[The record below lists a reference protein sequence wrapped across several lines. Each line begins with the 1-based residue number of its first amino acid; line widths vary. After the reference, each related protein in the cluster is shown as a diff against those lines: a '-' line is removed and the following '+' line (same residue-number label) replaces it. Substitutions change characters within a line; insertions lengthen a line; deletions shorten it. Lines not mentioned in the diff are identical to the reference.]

1 MLWLAACGLRIK
13 EQPCGQSLGLSAP
26 SGGPAGVRSHVLLV
40 LPLLESIFIIIL
52 EKKFF
57 FLSKLVFLRKPCFL
71 FLRDSDGTGG
81 RPASGQQE
89 VAAAPPSRTCAA
101 GRAPGHLVGGT
112 GSTGGGLRGR
122 RAGTGTCSQQHPR
135 EQTGP
140 LQVHAHVCAWT
151 PDLVIFVR
159 SSPERRW
166 TLSLHFDSCLNHLL
180 GKS

>member
-1 MLWLAACGLRIK
+1 MWPVPGPLCALWGACRCQISRSVGAA
-13 EQPCGQSLGLSAP
+13 
-26 SGGPAGVRSHVLLV
+26 
-40 LPLLESIFIIIL
+40 IIG
-52 EKKFF
+52 EYFYHYFRKKNFF

-151 PDLVIFVR
+151 PDLVIFVQ